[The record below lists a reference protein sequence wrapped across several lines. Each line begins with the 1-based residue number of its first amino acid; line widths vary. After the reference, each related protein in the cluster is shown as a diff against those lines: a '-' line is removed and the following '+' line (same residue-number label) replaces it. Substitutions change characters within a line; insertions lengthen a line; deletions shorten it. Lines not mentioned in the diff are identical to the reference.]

1 MLGLCFCCKDCQV
14 NLKTNSRPERFHT
27 QYGRKK
33 LSLHKL
39 HVQISKQLDIELS
52 NYFKMH
58 WMFIHFLKAKSLKSK
73 SMYSFFGI
81 LILIQLWKQFCK
93 VLMVIRDDNQH
104 FQKWRKYSLYKLS
117 YSRKQQLP
125 PLGCVRVFVAF
136 FVRYIA
142 LRLYIIFL
150 FLYQKIYM
158 ILSKHVCRSKWLG
171 N

>member
-1 MLGLCFCCKDCQV
+1 MPVLILGLCFSCKACQV
-14 NLKTNSRPERFHT
+14 ILKTNSWPERFYT

-39 HVQISKQLDIELS
+39 HVQISEQWAIELS
-52 NYFKMH
+52 NYSKTH
-58 WMFIHFLKAKSLKSK
+58 WMFIHFLKSK
-73 SMYSFFGI
+73 SIYSFFGI

-125 PLGCVRVFVAF
+125 PLGCVRIFVAF
-136 FVRYIA
+136 F
-142 LRLYIIFL
+142 
-150 FLYQKIYM
+150 
-158 ILSKHVCRSKWLG
+158 C
-171 N
+171 